1 MLMAL
6 KPMMKLLKEISKL
19 IENYKTNK

>member
-1 MLMAL
+1 MAL